1 MSGNPWICDCTTIAF
16 IQFQDDNQWFKYQY
30 DERTGIVDLG
40 TCQYPRALRNDI
52 NSSEAVFGKIFPS
65 ELFVGKIFVE
75 KPRQQTTDNNFII
88 ATDVTEVRQT
98 RTLSELFRRFF
109 L

>member
-16 IQFQDDNQWFKYQY
+16 VEFQDDNQWFKYQY

-52 NSSEAVFGKIFPS
+52 NSSEAVFGRNRPI
-65 ELFVGKIFVE
+65 
-75 KPRQQTTDNNFII
+75 RTTATFDNHFII
-88 ATDVTEVRQT
+88 ATEVNSGQG
-98 RTLSELFRRFF
+98 
-109 L
+109 